1 MKKIDFRS
9 LMPNLITLAG
19 LCFGLSSIRFALEAQ
34 FETAVVFI
42 IFAAI
47 CDVLDGL
54 VARILNSQS
63 ELGAELDSLADFV
76 NFGVAPGLLLYM
88 SIMQERDFVGSIAVL
103 IFILFSCIRLAIFN
117 LDSEDKDTDETGFF
131 MGIPTPVGAVLILL
145 PLTHTFIGFDW
156 ALENINLVAL
166 YTVLI
171 GALLISRVP
180 TYSSKRE
187 KLKLKKSNYG
197 MYLII
202 FTIILLGLIN
212 FLWISL
218 TILSTLY
225 LLSIPFSLRAWKNL
239 KS

>member
-9 LMPNLITLAG
+9 LIPNLITLAG
-19 LCFGLSSIRFALEAQ
+19 LSFGLSSIRFALELQ

-54 VARILNSQS
+54 VARVLNSQS

-76 NFGVAPGLLLYM
+76 NFGVAPGLILYM

-103 IFILFSCIRLAIFN
+103 IYILFSCIRLAIFN
-117 LDSEDKDTDETGFF
+117 LDSEDQSSEQSGFF

-145 PLTHTFIGFDW
+145 PVTHTFIGFDW
-156 ALENINLVAL
+156 ASENINLVAI

-187 KLKLKKSNYG
+187 KLKLKKNNYVIF
-197 MYLII
+197 LIL
-202 FTIILLGLIN
+202 FTLVILGLIN

-225 LLSIPFSLRAWKNL
+225 ILSIPFSLRAWKNQ
-239 KS
+239 KP

>member
-9 LMPNLITLAG
+9 LIPNLITLAG
-19 LCFGLSSIRFALEAQ
+19 LSFGLSSIRFALELQ

-54 VARILNSQS
+54 VARVLNSQS

-76 NFGVAPGLLLYM
+76 NFGVAPGLILYM
-88 SIMQERDFVGSIAVL
+88 SIMHERDFVGSIAVL
-103 IFILFSCIRLAIFN
+103 IYILFSCIRLAIFN
-117 LDSEDKDTDETGFF
+117 LDSEDQSSEKSGFF

-145 PLTHTFIGFDW
+145 PVTHTFIGFDW
-156 ALENINLVAL
+156 ASENINLVAI

-187 KLKLKKSNYG
+187 KLKLKKNNYVIF
-197 MYLII
+197 LIL
-202 FTIILLGLIN
+202 FTLVILGLIN

-218 TILSTLY
+218 TLLSALY
-225 LLSIPFSLRAWKNL
+225 ILSIPFSLRAWKNQ